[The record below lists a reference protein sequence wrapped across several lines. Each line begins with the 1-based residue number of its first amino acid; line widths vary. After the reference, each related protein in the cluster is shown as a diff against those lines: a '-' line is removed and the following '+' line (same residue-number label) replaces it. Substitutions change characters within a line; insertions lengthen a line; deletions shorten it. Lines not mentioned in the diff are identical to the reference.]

1 MMAKK
6 HCKKSSMQAVAGEVK
21 TRKGSSSNIRG
32 DNIASDISNL
42 VIPAQRGAPET
53 VLTASSTSKTIQR
66 GKYTGGS
73 VSIVPQNATATL
85 SKSGGNVSIESGK
98 TLASVKVPA
107 SNLFQSAS
115 GTITPSSNAT
125 SIGLS
130 NLSFRPVGV
139 IFALTD
145 GSGATNSPKITYIAY
160 APSGI
165 YGNIISGAN
174 YGGAMVTDASVSVTD
189 NSITISNIRGVDG
202 STSYTGNF
210 RNTQHSYFAWG

>member
-1 MMAKK
+1 MPKK
-6 HCKKSSMQAVAGEVK
+6 YCKKSSVQSVADEVK
-21 TRKGSSSNIRG
+21 TRKGSSSNIQG
-32 DNIASDISNL
+32 NNIASDISNL
-42 VIPAQRGAPET
+42 VIPTQRGSPTT

-73 VSIVPQNATATL
+73 VSVASQNATAVL
-85 SKSGGNVSIESGK
+85 SRDGGNVTIESGK

-130 NLSFRPVGV
+130 NLSFRPIGA
-139 IFALTD
+139 IFALTS
-145 GSGATNSPKITYIAY
+145 GSGSTNKPKITYVAY
-160 APSGI
+160 TPNGV

-210 RNTQHSYFAWG
+210 RNAQHSYFAWG

>member
-1 MMAKK
+1 MSKRY
-6 HCKKSSMQAVAGEVK
+6 CKKSSVQSVADEVK
-21 TRKGSSSNIRG
+21 TLKGSSSNIQG
-32 DNIASDISNL
+32 NNIASDISNL
-42 VIPAQRGAPET
+42 VIPEQRGAPEA

-73 VSIVPQNATATL
+73 VSVVPQNATATL

-98 TLASVKVPA
+98 TLASVKIPA

-130 NLSFRPVGV
+130 NLSFRPIGA
-139 IFALTD
+139 IFALTA
-145 GSGATNSPKITYIAY
+145 GSGATRKPKITYVAY
-160 APSGI
+160 TQQGMH
-165 YGNIISGAN
+165 GNIISGAN
-174 YGGAMVTDASVSVTD
+174 YGGAMVNAATVSVTD

-202 STSYTGNF
+202 STSYTGDFLNA
-210 RNTQHSYFAWG
+210 QYSYFAWG

>member
-1 MMAKK
+1 MSKK
-6 HCKKSSMQAVAGEVK
+6 YCKKSSVQSVADEVK

-32 DNIASDISNL
+32 DNIASDIRNL
-42 VIPAQRGAPET
+42 VIPTQRGAPDT

-73 VSIVPQNATATL
+73 VSVVPQNATANL

-130 NLSFRPVGV
+130 NLSFRPIGA
-139 IFALTD
+139 IFALTG
-145 GSGATNSPKITYIAY
+145 GSGSTNKPKITYVAY
-160 APSGI
+160 TTNGV

-210 RNTQHSYFAWG
+210 LNAQHSYFAWG